1 MVAEK
6 SYNFYSVQMHMQCVA
21 KSKFANTNG
30 YDSQNMHFWPH
41 DGMAKM
47 GFDWFHVKSKLQK
60 KIPKF
65 TTNWVALGDFFQI
78 KQSTSDYAVHI

>member
-1 MVAEK
+1 MAEK

-47 GFDWFHVKSKLQK
+47 GFD
-60 KIPKF
+60 
-65 TTNWVALGDFFQI
+65 
-78 KQSTSDYAVHI
+78 